1 MDKYLENLVSELG
14 EAINEAIQ
22 FSDKVNAAMERI
34 HVAGYDVMLAL
45 EIVPQENEVAEPLQ
59 YHDRSIE
66 ERLNEISSEDRKFL
80 RSLNIKFD
88 NDE

>member
-14 EAINEAIQ
+14 AAINEAIQ
-22 FSDKVNAAMERI
+22 FSDKVSETMERI
-34 HVAGYDVMLAL
+34 QATGHDVLLAL
-45 EIVPQENEVAEPLQ
+45 EIVAQENDVAAPSPFR
-59 YHDRSIE
+59 DRSIE

-88 NDE
+88 QDE